1 MTRSVRRR
9 PPLLAAAVAWSLAG
23 VGYLAAE
30 AVAASAFPGYSYTG
44 DYISDLGVPGPSPL
58 AAVMNA
64 GFVWQGLLFAAAGIL
79 VFKAGCRGRA
89 PFLVLALVHGL
100 GNVLV
105 AVVHSDAAAD
115 GWHVAGAGMAIV
127 GGNAAVV
134 AAGLGL
140 WGGYR
145 VASVVIGFAG
155 LASLLALASG
165 SPVGVW
171 ERGSV
176 YTIIGW
182 ELLAA
187 TAVFVSSASKKN
199 SQGSPSST
207 SGSTGSSSRS

>member
-1 MTRSVRRR
+1 MARSVRRR
-9 PPLLAAAVAWSLAG
+9 PPLLAAAVAWSAAG

-30 AVAASAFPGYSYTG
+30 AVAASGFPGYGYAD
-44 DYISDLGVPGPSPL
+44 DYISDLGVPGRSPL
-58 AAVMNA
+58 AAVMNL
-64 GFVWQGLLFAAAGIL
+64 GFVWQGLLFAAAGVL

-89 PFLVLALVHGL
+89 LFLALALVHGA

-134 AAGLGL
+134 TAGLSL
-140 WGGYR
+140 RGGYR
-145 VASVVIGFAG
+145 IASVVIGLAG
-155 LASLLALASG
+155 LASLLALAGG
-165 SPVGVW
+165 SPAGLW

-187 TAVFVSSASKKN
+187 TAVFASSASKKN

-207 SGSTGSSSRS
+207 SGSKGSSSRS